1 MAKSTDCQKK
11 TEQNPLEWTET
22 GKKELLVT
30 RIGTVCARH
39 CKAQDGT
46 EGDYIV
52 LDAPDWAV
60 VIPELEG
67 GKRFLVVEQWRHG
80 TGKMSREFPGGIIE
94 ADETPASGAARELRE
109 ETGCTADT
117 LIHLGSVS
125 PNPAIQSNTVHFFL
139 ARGLHKT
146 GGLELDDDE
155 FLESIAVSADEVFKG
170 MGKPP
175 YTHALMC
182 AAFASYRQFIDN
194 EEREN

>member
-1 MAKSTDCQKK
+1 MAKSIDCQKK
-11 TEQNPLEWTET
+11 TAEEALEWVETE
-22 GKKELLVT
+22 KKELLVT

-60 VIPELEG
+60 VIPELDG
-67 GKRFLVVEQWRHG
+67 GERFLVVDQWRHG
-80 TGKMSREFPGGIIE
+80 TRKMSREFPGGIIE
-94 ADETPASGAARELRE
+94 ANETPAEGAARELRE
-109 ETGCTADT
+109 ETGCTADE

-125 PNPAIQSNTVHFFL
+125 PNPALQSNLVHFFL
-139 ARGLHKT
+139 ARGLQKE
-146 GGLELDDDE
+146 GEVQLDADE
-155 FLESIAVSADEVFKG
+155 FLESKAVSKEEVFSG

-182 AAFASYRQFIDN
+182 AAFTSYRQFIDA
-194 EEREN
+194 ERK